1 MRSEQGEKA
10 GFGTSLNIPL
20 QAGVGNK
27 GYEKVFDDV
36 VLPAIRKFKPEMI
49 FVASGFDSCVYDPL
63 GRMLLTANGYAKLT
77 KKLMEVADEICD
89 GKILMTHEGGYS
101 AIYSP
106 FVVKLFSKKCLAN
119 MCLMIR
125 LLALLTPTQVMKLTL
140 SRNKKL
146 AKQQN

>member
-36 VLPAIRKFKPEMI
+36 VLPGIRKFKPEMI

-77 KKLMEVADEICD
+77 KKLMEVADEICES
-89 GKILMTHEGGYS
+89 T
-101 AIYSP
+101 
-106 FVVKLFSKKCLAN
+106 
-119 MCLMIR
+119 
-125 LLALLTPTQVMKLTL
+125 
-140 SRNKKL
+140 
-146 AKQQN
+146 